1 MGLGVGLFLV
11 AVGAVLAFAV
21 NVTTNGA
28 VDIHTVG
35 YILMAVGGVGILLSL
50 VFWSSWAGPGYFS
63 RRNTVV
69 DGPPTRRTYI
79 DEV

>member
-21 NVTTNGA
+21 HVGTTSG
-28 VDIHTVG
+28 VDLHTIG
-35 YILMAVGGVGILLSL
+35 IILMAVGAAGILLSL
-50 VFWSSWAGPGYFS
+50 IFWSSWAGPGYFS
-63 RRNTVV
+63 RRRYGG
-69 DGPPTRRTYI
+69 GPPPGRYI

>member
-11 AVGAVLAFAV
+11 AVGAVLAFAIH
-21 NVTTNGA
+21 VTTNGA
-28 VDIHTVG
+28 VDIHTIG

-50 VFWSSWAGPGYFS
+50 VFWSSWMGPGYF
-63 RRNTVV
+63 RRGTYA
-69 DGPPTRRTYI
+69 GRPPGRYI